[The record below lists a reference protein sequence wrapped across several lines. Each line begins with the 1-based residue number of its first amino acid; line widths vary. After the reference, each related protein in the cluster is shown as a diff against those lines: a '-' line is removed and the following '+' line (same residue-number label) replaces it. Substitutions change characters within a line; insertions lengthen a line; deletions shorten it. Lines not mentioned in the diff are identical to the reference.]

1 MGDIWVVWLPIAFVA
16 PCQWALVSVLD
27 LYFVR
32 RAYQD
37 EWDGT
42 LISGTFQLLPWVL
55 VPLGLINYT
64 PLPMKTMA
72 LALAGGCMFL
82 ASFFFYFR
90 ALFRFADAALIQVLW
105 NVAVLVVPL
114 LAWIWS
120 GERLQ
125 SVHYLGI
132 ALAFFGSTLLAA
144 RGGLLRNGLLR
155 VAGTMVWAV
164 LLLSASM
171 VLQKD
176 AYRLASGR
184 FLDVFLVFSLGV
196 AGAAAVLA
204 ALNPRATAARIRR
217 FIGFK
222 GKYIALFVFAESVS
236 FAGTVFSQRAIDL
249 SPSPSFVAA
258 VESSVP
264 AFVMLQSLVIAFV
277 LARMGREE
285 ASKMFRN
292 QILGWR
298 EKVIAIATMSVGI
311 YFIAA

>member
-1 MGDIWVVWLPIAFVA
+1 MWLPITFVA
-16 PCQWALVSVLD
+16 PCLWALVSVLD

-32 RAYQD
+32 GAYQD

-55 VPLGLINYT
+55 VSLGLLDFT
-64 PLPMKTMA
+64 PLSMETMT
-72 LALAGGCMFL
+72 LAFAGGCMFL

-90 ALFRFADAALIQVLW
+90 ALFRFADAALIHVLW
-105 NVAVLVVPL
+105 NVSALVVPF
-114 LAWIWS
+114 LAWMWL

-125 SVHYLGI
+125 SIHYFGI
-132 ALAFFGSTLLAA
+132 ALAFFGSTLLAS
-144 RGGLLRNGLLR
+144 RGGVLRQGFLR

-164 LLLSASM
+164 LLLSGSM

-176 AYRLASGR
+176 AYQLTSGR
-184 FLDVFLVFSLGV
+184 FLDVFLVFSLGIVV
-196 AGAAAVLA
+196 AAGVI
-204 ALNPRATAARIRR
+204 ATLDMKRTVARVQR

-222 GKYIALFVFAESVS
+222 GKYIALFIFAESVS
-236 FAGTVFSQRAIDL
+236 LAGTVFSQRAIDL

-258 VESSVP
+258 IESSVP

-285 ASKMFRN
+285 ASNMFRN

-298 EKVIAIATMSVGI
+298 EKLIAISTMSAGI
-311 YFIAA
+311 YCLAA